1 MELGNPARARTDNP
15 EPLVR
20 QGEVCGVIR
29 VAKVTKA
36 YLMGKRRVEA
46 LRGVDFHIRE
56 PGFYGIMGP
65 SGSGKSTL
73 LHLMA
78 GLDRPDGGTIEV
90 AGSRIDTMNES
101 ELTLF
106 RRRKIGIVFQQYNLI
121 STLSA
126 LDNVTLPGML
136 DGMSSVDRSER
147 GLRLLKSLGLADR
160 ATHRPDALSGGEQQ
174 RVAIARALLF
184 EPAVLFADEPTGNL
198 DSATSQQVWR
208 LLKQLAHDRSMTVV
222 MVTHE
227 SSAAA
232 HCREVFVIRDGVFQS
247 ALEMNGSIDATE
259 LALGAQHAG
268 R

>member
-1 MELGNPARARTDNP
+1 MAE
-15 EPLVR
+15 
-20 QGEVCGVIR
+20 
-29 VAKVTKA
+29 VTKT

-46 LRGVDFHIRE
+46 LRGVDLRISE

-78 GLDRPDGGTIEV
+78 GLDRPDTGTIEV
-90 AGSRIDTMNES
+90 AGSRIDSMNES

-121 STLSA
+121 STLNA

-136 DGMSSVDRSER
+136 DGMRPGERNER
-147 GLRLLKSLGLADR
+147 GLRLLKSLGLAER

-198 DSATSQQVWR
+198 DSATGQQVWR
-208 LLKQLAHDRSMTVV
+208 LLKQLAHDRRMTVV

-227 SSAAA
+227 PSAAA
-232 HCREVFVIRDGVFQS
+232 HCRRVFVIRDGVFQS
-247 ALEMNGSIDATE
+247 TVEMNGSTDAPE
-259 LALGAQHAG
+259 LALGAQLAG